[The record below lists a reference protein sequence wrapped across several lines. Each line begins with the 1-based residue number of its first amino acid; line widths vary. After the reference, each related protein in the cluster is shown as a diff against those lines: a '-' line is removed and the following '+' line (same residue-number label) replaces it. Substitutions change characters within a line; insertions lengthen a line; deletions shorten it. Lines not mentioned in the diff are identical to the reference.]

1 MYKND
6 IKNDVISV
14 FPHFDNKEPFKVTTL
29 EPTYVPNLI
38 FAIVGISSGLL
49 ILLLPETRGKPIAQT
64 IEEAISIFNDKKF
77 EKSTINTKKQA
88 EEIAL

>member
-1 MYKND
+1 MIIFQYFENREPYKL
-6 IKNDVISV
+6 IS
-14 FPHFDNKEPFKVTTL
+14 K

-49 ILLLPETRGKPIAQT
+49 ILLLPETRGKPMAQT
-64 IEEAISIFNDKKF
+64 IEEAISIFDDKSF
-77 EKSTINTKKQA
+77 EKSTIISKKDA